1 LLIYT
6 ILYRFVRWTLYYW
19 IFHTIVFMVLQYLN
33 NFLLHNYE
41 AMVNRVYLDLLMST
55 SLFLLVGIS
64 EYSSSYNQASVVN
77 TVEMV
82 P

>member
-1 LLIYT
+1 
-6 ILYRFVRWTLYYW
+6 
-19 IFHTIVFMVLQYLN
+19 MVLQYLN